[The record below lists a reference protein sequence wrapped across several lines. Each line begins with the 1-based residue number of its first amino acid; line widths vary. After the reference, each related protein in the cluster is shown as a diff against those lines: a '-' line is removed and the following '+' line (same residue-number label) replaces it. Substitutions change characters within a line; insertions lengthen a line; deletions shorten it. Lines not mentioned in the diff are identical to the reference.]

1 MAMQQE
7 VAVSTPSRIAVSA
20 WVRMLGGL
28 VLCTAIA
35 AAADVAAGYAPVVGA
50 PIFAI
55 AFGIVISNT
64 LRGPLQI
71 GTLRIGDVSKV
82 CLKGGIVLLGASLD
96 LGIIVRTGADSL
108 PLLAVTIAAGLG
120 CALLIGRTMRVD
132 WRMRCLIGIGTTIC
146 GASAIAA
153 LAPVIRAKAEEIAY
167 AISVI
172 FFFNMLAVF
181 VFPAIGHLMSLSD
194 PGFGLW
200 AGTAVNDTSA
210 VVAAGFAYSH
220 DAGTIATIVKLTRT
234 TLIIP
239 LVIGFGLLMPW
250 FEERRGGDGRNAG
263 PARVSGGTGL
273 HHPVCPGLAAQHA
286 WPDGPVRSDGAA
298 RGPMGIGGRSCR
310 GGPAGPLARLRRS
323 GRAAV
328 APRPDNLGVGC
339 GDQPRHSDLDGFALN
354 AGL

>member
-7 VAVSTPSRIAVSA
+7 AAISAPSSVAWSA
-20 WVRMLGGL
+20 RTRLLVGL
-28 VLCTAIA
+28 ALCVAIA
-35 AAADVAAGYAPVVGA
+35 AVANVAAGYAPVVGA

-55 AFGIVISNT
+55 ACGIVITNT

-71 GTLRIGDVSKV
+71 ATLRIGDVSKL
-82 CLKGGIVLLGASLD
+82 CLKGGIILLGASLD
-96 LGIIVRTGADSL
+96 LGIILRTGAASL
-108 PLLAVTIAAGLG
+108 PVLGITIAAGLG
-120 CALLIGRTMRVD
+120 CALLLGRTMRIG

-153 LAPVIRAKAEEIAY
+153 LAPVIRARAEEIAY

-181 VFPAIGHLMSLSD
+181 AFPAIGHLLALSD

-239 LVIGFGLLMPW
+239 LVIGFGLLVPW
-250 FEERRGGDGRNAG
+250 FEDRR
-263 PARVSGGTGL
+263 SG
-273 HHPVCPGLAAQHA
+273 A
-286 WPDGPVRSDGAA
+286 DE
-298 RGPMGIGGRSCR
+298 
-310 GGPAGPLARLRRS
+310 PLARRVYQAVPVFIVLFVIAS
-323 GRAAV
+323 LLNTLGLMGQLGPIAQLVGRWVLVVALAAV
-328 APRPDNLGVGC
+328 GLQGHWRAFAGAGSRPLLLGLLTWISVAVTSLAVQTWSG
-339 GDQPRHSDLDGFALN
+339 AL
-354 AGL
+354 

>member
-1 MAMQQE
+1 
-7 VAVSTPSRIAVSA
+7 
-20 WVRMLGGL
+20 MLGGL
-28 VLCTAIA
+28 ALCIAIA
-35 AAADVAAGYAPVVGA
+35 AVANFAAASAPVVGA

-55 AFGIVISNT
+55 TFGIVITNT
-64 LRGPLQI
+64 LRGPFQI
-71 GTLRIGDVSKV
+71 STLRIGDVSKF
-82 CLKGGIVLLGASLD
+82 CLKCGIILLGASLD
-96 LGIIVRTGADSL
+96 LGNIVQTGADSL
-108 PLLAVTIAAGLG
+108 PVLALTIAAGLG
-120 CALLIGRTMRVD
+120 CALLIGRTMRID

-181 VFPAIGHLMSLSD
+181 AFPAIGHLLSLSD

-239 LVIGFGLLMPW
+239 LVIGFGLLVPW
-250 FEERRGGDGRNAG
+250 FEGWRGEGE
-263 PARVSGGTGL
+263 
-273 HHPVCPGLAAQHA
+273 
-286 WPDGPVRSDGAA
+286 
-298 RGPMGIGGRSCR
+298 
-310 GGPAGPLARLRRS
+310 PLARRVYQAVPVFIILFVLAS
-323 GRAAV
+323 LLNTIGVIGQFGPTVQIVGRWVLVVALAAV
-328 APRPDNLGVGC
+328 GLQGHWRAFVGAGTRPLLLGFTTWVSVAVTSLVI
-339 GDQPRHSDLDGFALN
+339 QTWTHSL
-354 AGL
+354 